1 MPRANRYFVP
11 GLVWHLTHRCHQQ
24 EFLLKFD
31 KDRQC
36 WLHWLFEAKKRYGLC
51 VLNYI
56 VTSNHIHLLVWE
68 TRAEVIAQSMQLI
81 AGRTAQAY
89 NQRKGRN
96 GAFWEDRYHA
106 TAIQT
111 GESLARCL
119 AYIDLNMVRA
129 GVVNH
134 PSEWQESGYCELQAP
149 PRRYRIVHTSALME
163 LVGVKDMKQLQE
175 ARAHWVESLL
185 STPTPRDAAWTES
198 LAVGTQ
204 TFVEEVKATL
214 GIRARAREVVPEVA
228 GFVLKEAPT
237 AYRASF
243 EGKKGSLRAK
253 PRRVLRES

>member
-1 MPRANRYFVP
+1 MPRAHRYFVP

-24 EFLLKFD
+24 EFLLKFAR
-31 KDRQC
+31 DRQC
-36 WLHWLFEAKKRYGLC
+36 WLRWLFEAKKRYGLC

-68 TRAEVIAQSMQLI
+68 TGAEVIAKSMQLI

-89 NQRKGRN
+89 NQRKRRN

-129 GVVNH
+129 GVVQH
-134 PSEWQESGYCELQAP
+134 PGEWQESGYCELQAP
-149 PRRYRIVHTSALME
+149 PTRYRIVNTPALME
-163 LVGVKDMKQLQE
+163 LLGADDVKQLQE
-175 ARAHWVESLL
+175 ARVHWVEGLL
-185 STPTPRDAAWTES
+185 STPTPREAAWTES
-198 LAVGTQ
+198 LAVGSQ
-204 TFVEEVKATL
+204 AFVEEVKATL
-214 GIRARAREVVPEVA
+214 GVRARARDVVPEAA

-237 AYRASF
+237 AYRALF
-243 EGKKGSLRAK
+243 EGETGRLRRK
-253 PRRVLRES
+253 HGPVFREF